1 MPARPNRG
9 GRICVGVLLLAGIFG
24 GGLALSARGLP
35 ARGAAVGLLVGALV
49 ALACVTARAR
59 RGRAAAEAKCGKLQ
73 QDKHDFVAMVSHEL
87 RTPLT
92 AVVGFS
98 ELLTDHD
105 RPISPDRQREYLRI
119 VREQSRHLARTIE
132 DAVDL
137 ARLEDGRLVT
147 RPVTL
152 ALQEAIEGALTLL
165 DLPADRDRI
174 DVAVAADTPSVYA
187 DQTELEQVLD
197 RLLYVALTRSARHS
211 RVRVHAGPGADGCAQ
226 LGVSAAGLDP
236 DADLF
241 APLAR
246 TPEAGTL
253 WKLGERYM
261 GLSAARAL
269 LELFGGRIWTEQEG
283 EETTIRFHLPAF
295 AEAAAPA
302 PTTTPSLAVRAQ
314 ETA

>member
-1 MPARPNRG
+1 MSARPSRG
-9 GRICVGVLLLAGIFG
+9 GRICVAALLLTGVLG
-24 GGLALSARGLP
+24 GGLALSTRGLP
-35 ARGAAVGLLVGALV
+35 ARGATVGLLVGALLC
-49 ALACVTARAR
+49 LACAAARAR
-59 RGRAAAEAKCGKLQ
+59 RGRAAAEAKYRKLE

-98 ELLTDHD
+98 ELLTDDD
-105 RPISPDRQREYLRI
+105 RPVAPDRQREYLRI

-152 ALQEAIEGALTLL
+152 GLQEAIEGALTLL

-174 DVAVAADTPSVYA
+174 DIAVAPDTPPVYA
-187 DQTELEQVLD
+187 DQAELEQVLD

-211 RVRVHAGPGADGCAQ
+211 RVRVQAEPGADGCAQ

-236 DADLF
+236 EADLF

-246 TPEAGTL
+246 TSEAAAL
-253 WKLGERYM
+253 WKHGERYM

-269 LELFGGRIWTEQEG
+269 LELYGGRIWTEQEE

-295 AEAAAPA
+295 AEPVALAPAAA
-302 PTTTPSLAVRAQ
+302 PSLAVSAQ

>member
-1 MPARPNRG
+1 MSAGPDRG
-9 GRICVGVLLLAGIFG
+9 SRVCLDILLLAGVFA
-24 GGLALSARGLP
+24 GGLAFSARGLP
-35 ARGAAVGLLVGALV
+35 ARGASVGLLVGALL
-49 ALACVTARAR
+49 ALACVAARAR
-59 RGRAAAEAKCGKLQ
+59 RGRAAAEARYRKLQ

-98 ELLTDHD
+98 ELLTDDD
-105 RPISPDRQREYLRI
+105 RPIAPDRQREYLRI

-147 RPVTL
+147 RPVRL
-152 ALQEAIEGALTLL
+152 GLQEAIEGALTLL

-174 DVAVAADTPSVYA
+174 DIAVAPDTPSVYA

-211 RVRVHAGPGADGCAQ
+211 RVRIHAGSGADGCAQ

-236 DADLF
+236 GADLF

-253 WKLGERYM
+253 WKRGDRYM

-269 LELFGGRIWTEQEG
+269 LELYGGRIWIEQEG

-295 AEAAAPA
+295 AAPETAPPATAPA
-302 PTTTPSLAVRAQ
+302 LAVSAH